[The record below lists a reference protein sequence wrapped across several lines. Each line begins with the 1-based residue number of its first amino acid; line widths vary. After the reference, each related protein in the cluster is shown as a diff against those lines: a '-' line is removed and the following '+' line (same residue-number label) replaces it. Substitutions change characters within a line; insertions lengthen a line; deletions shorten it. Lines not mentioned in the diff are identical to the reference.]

1 MLIIKEGSI
10 QSKSDTRRHH
20 GLVALCFSWLPLQL
34 CSFESLVSYQGV
46 RLPPHAS
53 TAWITICKSLQ
64 NSRFDPDVQN
74 PRQGVWTPF
83 SPFFPKGV
91 TVPRS
96 AWMQGHR
103 NITWTCWVP
112 ALFYPYFPSIPT
124 DVAIFA
130 LSIKL
135 HNKLLSKITL
145 ERNLILD
152 STYSCNI
159 CMKQVSR
166 DLATPSLTLPLCPG
180 TGGCQGHCSSSRNSP
195 TSARRQSRGA
205 ALGAPTA
212 VGMWHELT
220 QLCASQPGTHRGK
233 SPTSCTGGM
242 GTRPFITT

>member
-1 MLIIKEGSI
+1 MLAQLELLFVNLYKILDLTQMYKTLG
-10 QSKSDTRRHH
+10 KVYGRLFHH
-20 GLVALCFSWLPLQL
+20 SSQ
-34 CSFESLVSYQGV
+34 
-46 RLPPHAS
+46 
-53 TAWITICKSLQ
+53 
-64 NSRFDPDVQN
+64 
-74 PRQGVWTPF
+74 
-83 SPFFPKGV
+83 KGV

-112 ALFYPYFPSIPT
+112 ALFYTHPYFPSIPT

>member
-1 MLIIKEGSI
+1 MDAFFTILPKKGSQCPEVPGCRDI
-10 QSKSDTRRHH
+10 GT
-20 GLVALCFSWLPLQL
+20 LPGHAEFLP
-34 CSFESLVSYQGV
+34 CSI
-46 RLPPHAS
+46 PH
-53 TAWITICKSLQ
+53 
-64 NSRFDPDVQN
+64 
-74 PRQGVWTPF
+74 
-83 SPFFPKGV
+83 
-91 TVPRS
+91 
-96 AWMQGHR
+96 
-103 NITWTCWVP
+103 
-112 ALFYPYFPSIPT
+112 PYFPSIPT